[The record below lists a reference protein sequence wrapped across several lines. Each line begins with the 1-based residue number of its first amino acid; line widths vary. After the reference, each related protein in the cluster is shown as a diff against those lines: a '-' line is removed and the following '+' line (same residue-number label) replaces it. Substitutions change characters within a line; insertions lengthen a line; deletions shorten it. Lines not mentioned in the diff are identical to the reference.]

1 MKNKIII
8 ASIIFSVAITGCSK
22 NKQDVT
28 EPTTDIQVS
37 TEEKETPDIFIFTKD
52 ANIKY
57 EKYFLKA
64 DKSSKDEER
73 YANYIIDFQDNLE
86 QDKLITLSN
95 NEDIRIDFNKDLPK
109 DKEINI
115 EKLYVKENSKED
127 DVLQTDTFN
136 MKIDENGFVDF
147 KHTYDEKDMSLKGTI
162 YNIKVNEGKDFYSYI
177 FCLKVDNKIKK
188 NTENTESK
196 DNKEEN
202 KRSGYLSLNEQK
214 IYDSY
219 KKDKNMKA
227 LSNIEPITIAKLY
240 ANAIINKDYDLSY
253 SFYDTQSE
261 KPTKEEYVKIM
272 NSLDKDIINQYV
284 DNIRGVEKGKFIQE
298 DNKGYI
304 QYELTPD
311 HPMAIDMIKDKD
323 NVWKIQY
330 LPVQ

>member
-22 NKQDVT
+22 NKQNVT

-37 TEEKETPDIFIFTKD
+37 KEEKETPDILIFTKD
-52 ANIKY
+52 ADVQY

-73 YANYIIDFQDNLE
+73 YENYIMHFKDKLE
-86 QDKLITLSN
+86 QGKLIELSN
-95 NEDIRIDFNKDLPK
+95 NEDIRLDFNKDLPK
-109 DKEINI
+109 DRNISVEKSYIKES
-115 EKLYVKENSKED
+115 SKSD
-127 DVLQTDTFN
+127 NTLQTDTFN

-147 KHTYDEKDMSLKGTI
+147 KHTYDEKDISLKGII
-162 YNIKVNEGKDFYSYI
+162 YNIKVNEDKDFYSYI
-177 FCLKVDNKIKK
+177 FGLKIDNKID
-188 NTENTESK
+188 ENNQ
-196 DNKEEN
+196 DNKMT
-202 KRSGYLSLNEQK
+202 GYLSLDEQK

-219 KKDKNMKA
+219 KKDKNIKSLA
-227 LSNIEPITIAKLY
+227 NKEPMTIAKLY
-240 ANAIINKDYDLSY
+240 ANAMINKDYDLAY

-261 KPTKEEYVKIM
+261 KPSKEEYLKLV

-284 DNIRGVEKGKFIQE
+284 DNIKGIEKGKFIQE
-298 DNKGYI
+298 NNKGYI